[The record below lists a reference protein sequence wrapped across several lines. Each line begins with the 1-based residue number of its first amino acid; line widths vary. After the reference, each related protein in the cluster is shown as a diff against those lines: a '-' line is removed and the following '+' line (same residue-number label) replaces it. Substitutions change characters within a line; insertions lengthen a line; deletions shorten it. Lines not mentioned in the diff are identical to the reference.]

1 MAKERNEEYKSTN
14 YELFILALSILS
26 IVNWGLY
33 FIIRDEDM
41 LQVVIAV
48 DLVLS
53 VIFLGDFLYRLFT
66 AESKRGYFI
75 RQYGWLDFLSSLP
88 FPQAKIARLGRVIR
102 AFRLMREYGTRDMIR
117 EFLYNRAGTAM
128 LAVIF
133 LIILVLEFGS
143 IAIVYAER
151 SSPNANITT
160 SSDALWWTI
169 VTIATVGYGDT
180 FPTTNIGRAIGVL
193 VIIVGVGLFGVVT
206 GFLANKF
213 LTPTKHETKDR
224 KDQAAESHSASEA
237 ILEEIKRLRM
247 EQEKTNA
254 EFSAKLEALSTQL
267 ARTDQ

>member
-26 IVNWGLY
+26 IVNWVLY

-41 LQVVIAV
+41 HHVIFAI

-53 VIFLGDFLYRLFT
+53 VIFMGDFLYRLFT

-75 RQYGWLDFLSSLP
+75 RQYGWLDLLSSLP

-102 AFRLMREYGTRDMIR
+102 AFRLMREYGTRDMVR
-117 EFLYNRAGTAM
+117 EFIRNRAGTAM

-143 IAIVYAER
+143 IAMVYAER
-151 SSPNANITT
+151 NSATATIKTGG
-160 SSDALWWTI
+160 DALWWSI
-169 VTIATVGYGDT
+169 VTIATVGYGDI
-180 FPTTNIGRAIGVL
+180 FPTTEIGRGIGVL
-193 VIIVGVGLFGVVT
+193 VISVGVGLFGVVT

-213 LTPTKHETKDR
+213 LAPTQHETKE
-224 KDQAAESHSASEA
+224 KLDQAAATQSDSAA
-237 ILEEIKRLRM
+237 ILDEIKRLRM

-254 EFSAKLEALSTQL
+254 EFSAKLEAISSKLV
-267 ARTDQ
+267 RTDQ

>member
-1 MAKERNEEYKSTN
+1 MAKERNEEFKSTN

-26 IVNWGLY
+26 IVNWVLY

-41 LQVVIAV
+41 HHVIFAI

-53 VIFLGDFLYRLFT
+53 VIFMGDFLYRLFT

-102 AFRLMREYGTRDMIR
+102 ALRLMREYGTRDMVR
-117 EFLYNRAGTAM
+117 EFIYNRAGTAM

-151 SSPNANITT
+151 NSPTATINTAG
-160 SSDALWWTI
+160 DALWWSI

-180 FPTTNIGRAIGVL
+180 VPTTNIGRLIGVL
-193 VIIVGVGLFGVVT
+193 VISVGVGLFGVVT

-213 LTPTKHETKDR
+213 LAPTQHETKARVDH
-224 KDQAAESHSASEA
+224 ATESTSDSEA
-237 ILEEIKRLRM
+237 ILAEIKLLRL
-247 EQEKTNA
+247 EQEKANV
-254 EFSAKLEALSTQL
+254 EFKAKLEALSSLL